1 MTIMEYCERLKSLG
15 ACQQAIDWS
24 ADQSDPQTAW
34 ERCGRADWL
43 LWLAAWHCQP
53 GDALHRAIVSAIC
66 GVARTLLR
74 LVPEGEDRPR
84 IAIETAEVWA
94 HGEASIEDVLASAV
108 SACAAAAH
116 AAAASAHVAAAYA
129 VTDSAATSA
138 AYADIVRAHI
148 PKNPA
153 MSKLWP

>member
-43 LWLAAWHCQP
+43 LWLAARHCQP
-53 GDALHRAIVSAIC
+53 GDALHRAIVSAVC
-66 GVARTLLR
+66 GVARTLLH
-74 LVPEGEDRPR
+74 LVPDGEDRPR

-94 HGEASIEDVLASAV
+94 HGEAAIEDVLASAV
-108 SACAAAAH
+108 SACAA
-116 AAAASAHVAAAYA
+116 SAHVAAAYA
-129 VTDSAATSA
+129 AAAYAAAYAAAASA

-153 MSKLWP
+153 II